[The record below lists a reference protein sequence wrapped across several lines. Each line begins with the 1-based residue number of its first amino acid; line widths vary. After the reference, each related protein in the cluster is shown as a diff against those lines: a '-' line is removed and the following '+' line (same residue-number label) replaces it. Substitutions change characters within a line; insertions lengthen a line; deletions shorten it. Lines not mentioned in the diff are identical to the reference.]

1 MGEAERLGA
10 TVLADGRC
18 RFVVWA
24 PLATTVE
31 ARLLTPTDRCV
42 PLTRGP
48 GGYFRGVVDG
58 VPPGARYRY
67 CLDGAKE
74 RPDPA
79 SRWQPEGVHG
89 PSAVVDPAAFA
100 WRDHLWSG
108 RPLAEYIFYELH
120 VGTFTPEGTFDAVI
134 PRLEALAEL
143 GITAIELMPVA
154 PFPGERN
161 WGYDGVQPF
170 AVQQSYGGPDGLRRL
185 VDACHA
191 RGLAVVLDVVYNH
204 LGPEGNY
211 LGDYGPYFTDA
222 YRTPWG
228 DAINFDGP
236 DSDEVRRYVI
246 ECALAWLT
254 DYHVD
259 ALRLDAVH
267 AIKDFSA
274 RPFLAEL
281 ATAAHDLAGRL
292 NRRCHLIAES
302 DLNDARL
309 IRPPA
314 SGGFGLDAQWSD
326 DFHHA
331 LHVTLTG
338 ERDGYYGDF
347 RGVADL
353 TAAFRQGFV
362 YTGQR
367 SAFRRRRHGGPPN
380 GVAAEQFV
388 VSSQNHDQVG
398 NRMLG
403 ERLGQLVSFER
414 LKLAAAAVMLS
425 PFLPLLFMGEE
436 YGETAPFLY
445 FTDHGDPALIEAVR
459 AGRRAE
465 FAAFAWRGEAPDP
478 QAESTFRRSI
488 LNHALRERQPH
499 RPLWEWY
506 RELIGLRR
514 TLAPIARPGWD
525 ATVALTDEP
534 APVLTVRRWSGREH
548 AVALFN
554 FGDDAATVSV
564 LLVGGPWRTRL
575 DSAAARWAGPGSAV
589 PDALDG
595 DGPTALTL
603 PPTTV
608 VVLARAAEER
618 R

>member
-1 MGEAERLGA
+1 MSEAELLGA
-10 TVLADGRC
+10 TMLADGRC

-31 ARLLTPTDRCV
+31 ARLLTPTERCL

-48 GGYFRGVVDG
+48 RGYFSAVVDG

-67 CLDGAKE
+67 RLDGARE

-89 PSAVVDPAAFA
+89 PSAVVDPAAFT
-100 WRDHLWSG
+100 WHDQDWPG

-134 PRLEALAEL
+134 PRLEALADL
-143 GITAIELMPVA
+143 GITAVELMPVA
-154 PFPGERN
+154 QFPGERN

-170 AVQQSYGGPDGLRRL
+170 AVQDSYGGPEGLRRL
-185 VDACHA
+185 VDACHT

-228 DAINFDGP
+228 DAVNVDGP
-236 DSDEVRRYVI
+236 DSDEVRRYFI
-246 ECALAWLT
+246 ENALAWLT

-281 ATAAHDLAGRL
+281 ATIVQDRAARL
-292 NRRCHLIAES
+292 GRRCHLIAES

-314 SGGFGLDAQWSD
+314 RGGFGLDAQWSD

-338 ERDGYYGDF
+338 ERDGYYEDF
-347 RGVADL
+347 RGLADL
-353 TAAFRQGFV
+353 ATAFRRGYV
-362 YTGQR
+362 YTGQH
-367 SAFRRRRHGGPPN
+367 SAFRRRSHGGPPT
-380 GVAAEQFV
+380 GVAAEQLV
-388 VSSQNHDQVG
+388 VSGQNHDQVG

-414 LKLAAAAVMLS
+414 LKLAAAAVLLS

-436 YGETAPFLY
+436 YGETAPFQY
-445 FTDHGDPALIEAVR
+445 FTDHGDPDLIEAVR

-465 FAAFAWRGEAPDP
+465 FAAFTWRGEAPDP
-478 QAESTFRRSI
+478 QAESTFRRSK
-488 LNHALRERQPH
+488 LDHALRDRRPH
-499 RPLWEWY
+499 RLLWEWHQ
-506 RELIGLRR
+506 ELIGLRR
-514 TLAPIARPGWD
+514 TLAPFARPRRG
-525 ATVALTDEP
+525 ATSALADDG
-534 APVLTVRRWSGREH
+534 APVLTVRRWSGAEH
-548 AVALFN
+548 AVTLFN
-554 FGDDAATVSV
+554 FGDGPATISV
-564 LLVGGPWRTRL
+564 LLPGGPWRTRL
-575 DSAAARWAGPGSAV
+575 DSAAARWAGPGSDL

-595 DGPTALTL
+595 HGPTALTL

-608 VVLARAAEER
+608 VVLARTAEECR
-618 R
+618 

>member
-24 PLATTVE
+24 PRATTIE
-31 ARLLTPTDRCV
+31 ARLLTPAERCV

-48 GGYFRGVVDG
+48 RGYFRGVVDA
-58 VPPGARYRY
+58 VPPGARYVYR
-67 CLDGAKE
+67 LDGSKA

-89 PSAVVDPAAFA
+89 PSAVVDPAAYA
-100 WRDHLWSG
+100 WRDHRWSG

-134 PRLEALAEL
+134 PRLESLAEL
-143 GITAIELMPVA
+143 GITAVELMPVA
-154 PFPGERN
+154 AFPGERN

-170 AVQQSYGGPDGLRRL
+170 AVQHSYGGPDGLRRL

-228 DAINFDGP
+228 DAVNVDGP
-236 DSDEVRRYVI
+236 DSDEVRRYFT
-246 ECALAWLT
+246 ESALAWLT
-254 DYHVD
+254 DYHID

-274 RPFLAEL
+274 RPFLAGL
-281 ATAAHDLAGRL
+281 ATAVHGRAARL
-292 NRRCHLIAES
+292 DRRRFLIAES

-309 IRPPA
+309 IQPPA
-314 SGGFGLDAQWSD
+314 VGGFGLDAQWSD

-338 ERDGYYGDF
+338 ERDGYYEDY

-353 TAAFRQGFV
+353 ATAFRQGFV

-367 SAFRRRRHGGPPN
+367 SAFRRRRHGGPPT
-380 GVAAEQFV
+380 GVADEQLV

-414 LKLAAAAVMLS
+414 LKLAAAAVLLS

-436 YGETAPFLY
+436 YGETAPFQY

-478 QAESTFRRSI
+478 QAESTFRRSK
-488 LNHALRERQPH
+488 LDHALRDSRPH
-499 RPLWEWY
+499 RLLWEWH

-514 TLAPIARPGWD
+514 TLAPFAWPSRG
-525 ATVALTDEP
+525 ATSATADDG
-534 APVLTVRRWSGREH
+534 APVLTVRRWSGAEH
-548 AVALFN
+548 AVTLFN
-554 FGDDAATVSV
+554 FGDSPATVSV
-564 LLVGGPWRTRL
+564 LLTGGPWRARL
-575 DSAAARWAGPGSAV
+575 DSAAARWAGPGSDL
-589 PDALDG
+589 PETFDG
-595 DGPTALTL
+595 YGPTALTL

-608 VVLARAAEER
+608 VVLARAAEA
-618 R
+618 